1 MIFIQLTQFSESIET
16 RQLVATALRAV
27 FLPGQTG
34 HKARGYSVCLPA
46 FSGRD
51 LGQNSAQLVKID
63 RFTEIKIEAGLS
75 PALDVLSRSKSTE
88 RHGCYRP
95 FALRM
100 SHNVIAVAVRQGD
113 VAQNDVELFRFDG
126 IQRVLRA
133 IGQRNF
139 MAEMREKTRQRLQRI
154 AVIFDYQNT
163 QAFAGT
169 V

>member
-1 MIFIQLTQFSESIET
+1 MIFIQLTQFSESIEM
-16 RQLVATALRAV
+16 RQLVATALWAV
-27 FLPGQTG
+27 FFAGTDGPQ
-34 HKARGYSVCLPA
+34 ARGYSVCLPA

-51 LGQNSAQLVKID
+51 LGQNAAQLVKID
-63 RFTEIKIEAGLS
+63 RFGEMKVEAGLS
-75 PALDVLSRSKSTE
+75 PALDVLSRSKATE
-88 RHGCYRP
+88 RHGCYRS

-100 SHNVIAVAVRQGD
+100 SHNVVAAPIRQSD
-113 VAQNDVELFRFDG
+113 VAQNDVELFRFDR
-126 IQRVLRA
+126 IQRVSRP

-139 MAEMREKTRQRLQRI
+139 MAEMREKTRQRLQRV

>member
-1 MIFIQLTQFSESIET
+1 MMRECGIF
-16 RQLVATALRAV
+16 
-27 FLPGQTG
+27 PDD
-34 HKARGYSVCLPA
+34 
-46 FSGRD
+46 SGGNLAQD
-51 LGQNSAQLVKID
+51 SAQFVEVD
-63 RFTEIKIEAGLS
+63 RFGEMKIEAGLS

-95 FALRM
+95 FALGM
-100 SHNVIAVAVRQGD
+100 SHNVVAAPIRQSD

-139 MAEMREKTRQRLQRI
+139 MAEMREKTRQRLQRV

-163 QAFAGT
+163 QAFVGT